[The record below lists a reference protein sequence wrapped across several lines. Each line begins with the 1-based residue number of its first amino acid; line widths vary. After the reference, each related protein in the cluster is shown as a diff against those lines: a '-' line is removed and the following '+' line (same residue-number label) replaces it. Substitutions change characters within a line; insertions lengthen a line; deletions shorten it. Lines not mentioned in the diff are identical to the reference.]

1 MEMLRSFS
9 NLLRPAVPQNYTG
22 IDLDTPLMYDDE
34 DEEEREPEVPR
45 PTLNWEKRLDVSL
58 SKTTST
64 IATFLIPS
72 FLQRNNQ
79 SKTKIT
85 ESSCLNGMRGL
96 ASFLVYFQ
104 HIATEYGDWIHQGYH
119 SRPEDN

>member
-1 MEMLRSFS
+1 MEMFRSFS
-9 NLLRPAVPQNYTG
+9 NLLRPAVPQNYAG

-34 DEEEREPEVPR
+34 DEEEREPEVSR
-45 PTLNWEKRLDVSL
+45 PTLNREKRLDVSL
-58 SKTTST
+58 SKTTS
-64 IATFLIPS
+64 
-72 FLQRNNQ
+72 
-79 SKTKIT
+79 
-85 ESSCLNGMRGL
+85 CLNGIRGL